1 MVLTSATMAMMGNA
15 IATRPRKT
23 KNGSMDAP
31 PHVESMSVQRA
42 KVGRFGATHRLR
54 RHESQQAA

>member
-1 MVLTSATMAMMGNA
+1 LMVLTSATIAMMGNA

-31 PHVESMSVQRA
+31 PARGIYVSPASA
-42 KVGRFGATHRLR
+42 GRPLR
-54 RHESQQAA
+54 RNPQAAPS